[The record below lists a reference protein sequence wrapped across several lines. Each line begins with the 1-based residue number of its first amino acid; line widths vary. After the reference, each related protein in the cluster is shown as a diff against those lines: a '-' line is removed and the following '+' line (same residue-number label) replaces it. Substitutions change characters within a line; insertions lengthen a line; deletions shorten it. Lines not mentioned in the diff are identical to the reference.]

1 MDPPR
6 FASGYARP
14 SDGSS
19 TVRKGFTLRR
29 LICVALVA
37 CAFALTAA
45 VSADAEG
52 GAGIATAPTV
62 AFGQQEFGTL
72 ATPNAMCVYASW
84 WLLPVVSGDMIQID
98 WEVHNEGIHLHVW
111 APGTTEFNVET
122 RESLKLVPNPNLKT
136 ESTFQATQT
145 GDMPIRFAI
154 AEEHCPSVNVPGP
167 YSFTAYVTHALNG
180 ALPRVGVLR
189 RRGALTVGVH
199 NPEGGP
205 IASSGVHVAV
215 QIKGP
220 GPWQTIGTAT
230 VVSGAAVV
238 HFAVPGYE
246 RHRLVTLR
254 AIANGPEYA
263 SASSSHLK
271 VRTL

>member
-1 MDPPR
+1 MLVAD
-6 FASGYARP
+6 
-14 SDGSS
+14 DSS
-19 TVRKGFTLRR
+19 TARKGLTLRR

-37 CAFALTAA
+37 CAFTLTAS
-45 VSADAEG
+45 VSANAEG

-62 AFGQQEFGTL
+62 VFGQQEFGTL
-72 ATPNAMCVYASW
+72 ATSNAMCVYASW
-84 WLLPVVSGDMIQID
+84 WLLPVVTGDMIQID

-122 RESLKLVPNPNLKT
+122 RESLNLVPNPNLKT

-145 GDMPIRFAI
+145 GDMPIRFAV

-167 YSFTAYVTHALNG
+167 YSFTAYVTHALNV
-180 ALPRVGVLR
+180 ALPRIGALR

-205 IASSGVHVAV
+205 IAGSGVHVTV

-220 GPWQTIGTAT
+220 GSWQTIGTAI
-230 VVSGAAVV
+230 VAGSAAVV
-238 HFAVPGYE
+238 HFTIPRYE

-254 AIANGPEYA
+254 ALADGPEYA
-263 SASSSHLK
+263 SASSSRLK